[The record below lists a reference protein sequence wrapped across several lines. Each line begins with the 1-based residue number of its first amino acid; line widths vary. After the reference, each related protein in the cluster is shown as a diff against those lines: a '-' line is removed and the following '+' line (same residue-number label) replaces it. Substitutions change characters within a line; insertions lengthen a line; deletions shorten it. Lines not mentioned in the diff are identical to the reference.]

1 VTPHADFDLA
11 VIGGGVNGCGIAR
24 DAAGRGARVVLFE
37 KGDLASATSSA
48 STKLI
53 HGGLRYLEF
62 YKFRLVR
69 EALSERAVLWRISP
83 HLTHPLRFVLPHH
96 EGLRPRWML
105 RIGLFLY
112 DHLGARGGL
121 KAAQALDLSK
131 DVTGKPL
138 KSKYKR
144 GFAYSDCQTD
154 DARLVVLNAMDAK
167 ARGADIR
174 VRTTVTAAAR
184 EGALWR
190 IASRDERGVETI
202 VTARVLVNATGP
214 WVNDTLDLAHTD
226 KPSGVR
232 LVQGSHIVTRKLY
245 DHDRAYIF
253 QNADQRIVF
262 AIPWQ
267 GEFTMIGTTDRDWKA
282 SPEKIEASPEEIA
295 YLCQAVDDY
304 FERPVTPNDVVW
316 AWSGVRALVDD
327 GASEA
332 REATRDYVLSLDAP
346 EGQAAALSV
355 YGGKITT
362 YRRLAEA
369 ALKKLR
375 PHLPAAAK
383 PSWTGKTPLPGGD
396 FPRNGFAVLVGE
408 ILERHPFL
416 TPAHAHRLAR
426 SYGTRAFALLEGVEG
441 TNDLGEVF
449 CTDLTAREVE
459 YLMDHEWART
469 AEDVLLRRSKLNLH
483 ATAEDAARLEAYMAG
498 RLRAGRE
505 AEDGEGIRLMEL
517 GQANG

>member
-1 VTPHADFDLA
+1 VIDAPQFDLA
-11 VIGGGVNGCGIAR
+11 IIGGGVNGCGVAR
-24 DAAGRGARVVLFE
+24 DAAGRGAKVVLFE
-37 KGDLASATSSA
+37 KGDLAGATSSA

-62 YKFRLVR
+62 YEFRLVR
-69 EALSERAVLWRISP
+69 EALAERAVLWRISP

-96 EGLRPRWML
+96 DGLRPRWML

-112 DHLGARGGL
+112 DHLGRLGGL
-121 KAAQALDLSK
+121 KPAEALDLTE
-131 DVTGKPL
+131 DIAGKPL
-138 KSKYKR
+138 KARYKR
-144 GFAYSDCQTD
+144 GFAYTDCQTD

-174 VRTTVTAAAR
+174 VRTQVVSAERDAD
-184 EGALWR
+184 LWR
-190 IASRDERGVETI
+190 IKARDEAGAETT

-214 WVNDTLDLAHTD
+214 WVNDTLDLAKTG

-253 QNADQRIVF
+253 QNADKRIVF

-267 GEFTMIGTTDRDWKA
+267 DEFTMIGTTDRDWTA
-282 SPEKIEASPEEIA
+282 SPEKIEASEEEVA
-295 YLCQAVDDY
+295 YLCAAVDEY
-304 FERPVTPNDVVW
+304 FERSVTPADVVW
-316 AWSGVRALVDD
+316 TWSGVRALVDD

-346 EGQAAALSV
+346 EGQAPVLSV

-375 PHLPAAAK
+375 PHLPAASK
-383 PSWTGKTPLPGGD
+383 PSWTGKAALPGGD
-396 FPRNGFAVLVGE
+396 FPRDGFEVLVGE
-408 ILERHPFL
+408 LLETCTFL
-416 TPAHAHRLAR
+416 KPDHARRLAR
-426 SYGTRAFALLEGVEG
+426 SYGTRAFALLKGAQG
-441 TNDLGEVF
+441 FNDLGEVF
-449 CTDLTAREVE
+449 VQDLTAREVD
-459 YLMDHEWART
+459 YLMDQEWART
-469 AEDVLLRRSKLNLH
+469 ADDVLFRRSKLNLH
-483 ATAEDAARLEAYMAG
+483 ATAEDTVRLETYMAQ
-498 RLRAGRE
+498 RLSA
-505 AEDGEGIRLMEL
+505 AS
-517 GQANG
+517 